1 MEIQNDRVFLE
12 SALEDLARYILS
24 KEVYWP
30 LHPSSHLPDGFQI
43 PQLTIGNLLLAQVRL
58 SAEAR
63 SEQDKAEL
71 SAAAL
76 KINNLRDEWKT
87 NWGLK
92 AGKEFT
98 TRLYLWKNY
107 LDDLLADRRGEFGE
121 YPRQVRQRVILQL
134 LASEVI
140 QGIPL
145 GQVDEIQ
152 RFDHLLRGLTQPG
165 PFIWEPRLA
174 ASFSASDFWF
184 LYVQFGKER

>member
-1 MEIQNDRVFLE
+1 M
-12 SALEDLARYILS
+12 EDLAGYILS
-24 KEVYWP
+24 KEVYWS
-30 LHPSSHLPDGFQI
+30 LRPSSRLPEGFQI

-63 SEQDKAEL
+63 SEQHKEEL
-71 SAAAL
+71 SAAIL
-76 KINNLRDEWKT
+76 KINNLREEWKT

-107 LDDLLADRRGEFGE
+107 LNDLLADRRGEAGD
-121 YPRQVRQRVILQL
+121 YPREVRQRVILQL
-134 LASEVI
+134 LAPEVI
-140 QGIPL
+140 QGIPQS
-145 GQVDEIQ
+145 QVDEMQ
-152 RFDHLLRGLTQPG
+152 RLDRLVRGLTQPG

-184 LYVQFGKER
+184 LYVQFGRER